1 MLIIH
6 KEWWGARFIKY
17 QTSDVY
23 KFSFKQPLKS
33 IYLFI
38 YFLQKQEQE
47 RNHKGE
53 KKIFPSVFVYSI
65 LFIYKKKREN
75 KNPNIKRMALKLKTF
90 ALRGN
95 LGFVLLIFF

>member
-17 QTSDVY
+17 RTSDVY

-47 RNHKGE
+47 RHHKGE

-65 LFIYKKKREN
+65 LFIYKKKEREQ
-75 KNPNIKRMALKLKTF
+75 KSKYKKD
-90 ALRGN
+90 
-95 LGFVLLIFF
+95 GFKD